1 MRVKETF
8 FVKVYDDADPRRFG
22 VGECA
27 VFRGLGSD
35 DIPDY
40 EQQLAQFCRNIHAID
55 IASIPYSSM
64 RFGFESAISQLGGY
78 DVPFPPIRINGLIW
92 MGSAAQMV
100 ARVEDKLRQGFNCLK
115 LKIGGIDWDNEL
127 AIIDSIRQRFSPE
140 QLELRLDANEAFS
153 LDLAYSRL
161 AQLAPY
167 SIHSIEQPI
176 KRGRWAEMTQL
187 CADSPI
193 PIAFDEELIGV
204 TPDDD
209 KQRLLSTTK
218 PQYIIIKPS
227 LCGGFVEAD
236 RWIAHAEKLGIGWWA
251 TSALES
257 DVGLAAIAQWVS
269 RYHID
274 MPQGLGT
281 GQLYRNNIT
290 SPLELVGQYLT
301 YDSSKHWDYS
311 DIDFVKP

>member
-8 FVKVYDDADPRRFG
+8 FVKVYDDADPQRFG

-40 EQQLAQFCRNIHAID
+40 EQQLAQFCRYIHAID

-64 RFGFESAISQLGGY
+64 RFGFESAISQLRGHGA
-78 DVPFPPIRINGLIW
+78 PFPPIRINGLIW

-100 ARVEDKLRQGFNCLK
+100 ARVEDKLRQGFKCLK
-115 LKIGGIDWDNEL
+115 LKIGGIDWNNEL
-127 AIIDSIRQRFSPE
+127 AIIDSIRQRFSSE
-140 QLELRLDANEAFS
+140 QLELRLDANEAFTP
-153 LDLAYSRL
+153 DLAYRRL

-176 KRGRWAEMTQL
+176 KRGQWAEMAKL

-193 PIAFDEELIGV
+193 PIAFDEELIGI
-204 TPDDD
+204 TSNDD
-209 KQRLLSTTK
+209 KLRLLSTTK

-227 LCGGFVEAD
+227 LCGGFAEAEQ
-236 RWIAHAEKLGIGWWA
+236 WIAHAEKLGIGWWV

-281 GQLYRNNIT
+281 GQLYLNNII

-301 YDSSKHWDYS
+301 YDASKYWDYS